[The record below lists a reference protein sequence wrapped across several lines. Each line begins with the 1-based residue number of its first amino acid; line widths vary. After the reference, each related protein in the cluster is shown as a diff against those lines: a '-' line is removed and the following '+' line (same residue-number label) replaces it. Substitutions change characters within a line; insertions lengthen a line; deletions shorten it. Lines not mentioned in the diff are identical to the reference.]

1 MFINHSSKQV
11 TAKIVY
17 YGPGLSGKTTNLQ
30 YIFSVTNP
38 QTRGELVSI
47 ETDIERTLF
56 FDLLPINVGLVNGY
70 QTKFQLYTV
79 PGQIFYDSTR
89 QLVLKGAD
97 GIVFVADSQELM
109 ESANLESLANLKTNL
124 SIHNQN
130 LSEMPMVFQFN
141 KRDLKNTST
150 IEHLNEKLNGSQ
162 CPYFG
167 ATAIKGT
174 GVIETLKEI
183 STMTLKKIKDLMDQD
198 QSSQNGDSKTVVN
211 FDTDKK
217 HKIIKREELPLKK
230 ITGADFEDSNNPDK
244 AVPRLDKTKVF
255 SESEDVFE
263 LEGFEEIEEVE
274 ELKGFEEIP
283 EDEELSG
290 FEEIEK
296 VEEPKNFET
305 MPEIP
310 EIEELK
316 EFEKIEKIEK
326 PGGIEEAG
334 KAKEKEVKEMPQE
347 QPPEP
352 EPERKAKPTPKPK
365 PEPKKEEPKKPKL
378 DALDLLN
385 RFKDASRV
393 TVIKKMKKLPGNDSP
408 VIIEVKDNES
418 NLLEPIEIKITPD
431 TKKIT
436 IILDVKK

>member
-109 ESANLESLANLKTNL
+109 EPANLESLENLKTNL

-130 LSEMPMVFQFN
+130 LSEMPLVFQFN

-150 IEHLNEKLNGSQ
+150 IEHLNGQLNTFH

-174 GVIETLKEI
+174 GVIETLREI
-183 STMTLKKIKDLMDQD
+183 STMTLKKIKDLMDQE
-198 QSSQNGDSKTVVN
+198 QSTQTENQKTIVD
-211 FDTDKK
+211 FDMNKK

-230 ITGADFEDSNNPDK
+230 ITGADFEDSNNKNK
-244 AVPRLDKTKVF
+244 AVTQVEKTKIF
-255 SESEDVFE
+255 TESEDVFE

-283 EDEELSG
+283 EADELRG

-296 VEEPKNFET
+296 VEDLKEFET
-305 MPEIP
+305 IPEIP

-316 EFEKIEKIEK
+316 EFGKIEKIGE
-326 PGGIEEAG
+326 PERIEEAG
-334 KAKEKEVKEMPQE
+334 KAKEEEIKVKPQE
-347 QPPEP
+347 QTPEP
-352 EPERKAKPTPKPK
+352 EPELEAKPKPK
-365 PEPKKEEPKKPKL
+365 PEPERKEPKKPKL

-393 TVIKKMKKLPGNDSP
+393 TVIKKMKKLPGKDSP